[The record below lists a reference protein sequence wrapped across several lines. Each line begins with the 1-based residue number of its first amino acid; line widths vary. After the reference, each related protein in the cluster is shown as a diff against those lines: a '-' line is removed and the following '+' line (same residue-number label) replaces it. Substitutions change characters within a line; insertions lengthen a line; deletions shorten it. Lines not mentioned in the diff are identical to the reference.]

1 MGLYAKVLKLRN
13 SREKTP
19 EVNSAII
26 DFAPYHNLAELDPNA
41 QERFDAFIS
50 QIAGRIDQEA
60 RFIIVG
66 FSLAEVLEGIK
77 SSVPEER
84 KSQVPADVVALIK
97 KNVLGIAYP
106 FQFNDDRRVV
116 IIQNLDSIDLEL
128 FVHQCYNAMY
138 SEFPGC
144 PGEDCRILRSKA
156 RVYPQD
162 GNDVARLVHEV
173 L

>member
-13 SREKTP
+13 SREKPP

-26 DFAPYHNLAELDPNA
+26 DFAPCQSLTELDTNS
-41 QERFDAFIS
+41 QERFGAFIS
-50 QIAGRIDQEA
+50 QITEHIDQEA

-66 FSLAEVLEGIK
+66 FSLTEVLEGIK
-77 SSVPEER
+77 SSVQVER
-84 KSQVPADVVALIK
+84 KSQVTADVVSLIRK
-97 KNVLGIAYP
+97 TVLGIAYP
-106 FQFNDDRRVV
+106 FQFNDDRMVL

-128 FVHQCYNAMY
+128 FVHQCYNVMY

-162 GNDVARLVHEV
+162 GNDVARLVREV